1 MTICIGSSPVLMGT
15 SLQLLTGMG
24 LTTFQMVVMLCRSP
38 ACKTPYKMSQ
48 GSIYEINRQVCIPLL
63 IPVPSLLAKKCKMPR
78 FQLMKSMSSVPG
90 KLNAR
95 LLLVR
100 RRPYASQAVELSVLF
115 LLGVTKGKETQN
127 CCTLSV
133 SVSLLSFLLQL
144 VALDEKKLLCF

>member
-1 MTICIGSSPVLMGT
+1 
-15 SLQLLTGMG
+15 
-24 LTTFQMVVMLCRSP
+24 
-38 ACKTPYKMSQ
+38 
-48 GSIYEINRQVCIPLL
+48 
-63 IPVPSLLAKKCKMPR
+63 
-78 FQLMKSMSSVPG
+78 MKSMSSVPG

-144 VALDEKKLLCF
+144 VALDEKSSFAFKSFGRGKSVGCKAGPSVAESRRVAAAGWVVLQSGLGSCSPGYT